1 MVSSSLFLSSLDA
14 LAPPFYPSTSWAP
27 ASADNNATDNNN
39 NNDTDCYYSYMD
51 RPQSPGKSDAV
62 SAVLEVPDEELFDPS
77 CYPLS
82 ETERQELAQVDEVNA
97 ILAELELL
105 ESHQELQAQRSDK
118 TPSARCADADVD
130 AEMYRW
136 MAATAD
142 GERYAVPEQTACH
155 VEHSGQ
161 STRHQPRS
169 VK

>member
-1 MVSSSLFLSSLDA
+1 MVSSPLFLSSLDA

-27 ASADNNATDNNN
+27 ASTDNATDNNDN
-39 NNDTDCYYSYMD
+39 TDDDYNWG

-62 SAVLEVPDEELFDPS
+62 SVLEVPDEELFDPS
-77 CYPLS
+77 FYPLS
-82 ETERQELAQVDEVNA
+82 ETEMQELAQVDEVNA
-97 ILAELELL
+97 ILAELGLL
-105 ESHQELQAQRSDK
+105 ESHQELQCQRSDK
-118 TPSARCADADVD
+118 TPSGRCADADVD

-155 VEHSGQ
+155 VERTGQ